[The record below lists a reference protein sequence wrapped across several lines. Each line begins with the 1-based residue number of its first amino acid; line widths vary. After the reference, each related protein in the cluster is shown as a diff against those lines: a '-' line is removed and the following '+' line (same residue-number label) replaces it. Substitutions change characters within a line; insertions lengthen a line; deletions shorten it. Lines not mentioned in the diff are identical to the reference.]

1 MSDLSQFT
9 PQGILALAEVKKHMD
24 AAAEAFSRLNATENH
39 ACLDFHHEHSSLNHC
54 VRWGQQAA
62 EELLIEVNAEKPNR
76 APRPG

>member
-24 AAAEAFSRLNATENH
+24 AAAEAFSRLNAVENH
-39 ACLDFHHEHSSLNHC
+39 ACFDFHNEGASLNHC

-62 EELLIEVNAEKPNR
+62 DDLLIEVNAEKPKR